1 MSRSSHLEEQGPR
14 QPPGLPAPSPGF
26 GLAEMLVAAAVFA
39 MVVAVALA
47 LYSGAAKSYRIG
59 EQLTAEQQ
67 NVRTAF
73 DQMTSEIPLA
83 GLNTN
88 PDGDPNRTDEQ
99 IEGAWDTAITFRADL
114 DFGDPV
120 KETVPELSL
129 APPNYRIVS
138 TGNDE
143 IVTYALAKPGPEGPG
158 VLVFL
163 LDSDH
168 PRSAVLKT
176 ISIPNVALLQ
186 DDPPYVLYRI
196 TLSDVL

>member
-1 MSRSSHLEEQGPR
+1 MSRSGHFREQGSREPADL
-14 QPPGLPAPSPGF
+14 PGASAGF

-73 DQMTSEIPLA
+73 DRMTSEIRLA

-99 IEGAWDTAITFRADL
+99 IEGAWDTAVTFRADL

-138 TGNDE
+138 TPASDGCDLHLRTGCGE
-143 IVTYALAKPGPEGPG
+143 HSEPRLSVLRSPGPTVGPG
-158 VLVFL
+158 DTGHLVRR
-163 LDSDH
+163 H
-168 PRSAVLKT
+168 R
-176 ISIPNVALLQ
+176 
-186 DDPPYVLYRI
+186 RR
-196 TLSDVL
+196 